1 MMKVQ
6 ENILFKDFDTTVF
19 KKSIKNI
26 YFNETKYNLSA
37 SWLLKKIKN
46 PFSQEVEV
54 VGTSKTNFW
63 SFNS

>member
-6 ENILFKDFDTTVF
+6 GNILFKDFDTTVF
-19 KKSIKNI
+19 KNSFKNVD
-26 YFNETKYNLSA
+26 FNETKYNLLA

-54 VGTSKTNFW
+54 VGISKTNF
-63 SFNS
+63 